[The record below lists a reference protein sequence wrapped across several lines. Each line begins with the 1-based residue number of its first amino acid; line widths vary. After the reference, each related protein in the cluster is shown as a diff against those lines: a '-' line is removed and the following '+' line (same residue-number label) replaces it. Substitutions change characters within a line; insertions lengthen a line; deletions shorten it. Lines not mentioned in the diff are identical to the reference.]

1 MVKYNIEKYPM
12 GSLKRQ
18 KTPGRYMDGALH
30 ENLKILAKSIVR
42 DMTFLGILYS
52 STLEV
57 GTGKSVLAQQIAEAY
72 TEQVNIIHKD
82 KLAEPIT
89 FTTKNIVFRP
99 KDLMERA
106 FQVPKYSCILLDE
119 WEDAHYWSELGTTF
133 RQFFRKCRQLN
144 LFILCIIPNF
154 FQLPM
159 GYAISRSV
167 FAVDVR
173 FAGEFERGYFSFYNF
188 NRKKD
193 LYIRGKKTYNYGVC
207 QPNFSGRFLD
217 GYAVGEEAYRE
228 AKYKDMLEAEEDAE
242 TKQPTITQLKQE
254 MFKTI
259 AKHLPDIPTDKWSE
273 IFGVSMR
280 TIQYWRSRV
289 HDNAIRALKK
299 DTPINED
306 ERAQLLLNKLK
317 TKEGEAVETPQNEVQ
332 EEGRHN
338 GRSKY

>member
-1 MVKYNIEKYPM
+1 MVKYCIDKYPK
-12 GSLKRQ
+12 GSLSKKQ
-18 KTPGRYMDGALH
+18 QSDGRYMDGALH
-30 ENLKILAKSIVR
+30 ENLKILAKTIVN

-57 GTGKSVLAQQIAEAY
+57 GTGKSVLAQQIGEAY

-82 KLAEPIT
+82 KLDKPIT

-99 KDLMERA
+99 KELMKRA
-106 FQVPKYSCILLDE
+106 FEVPKYSCIILDE
-119 WEDAHYWSELGTTF
+119 WEDTHYWSELGITF

-144 LFILCIIPNF
+144 LFILCINPNF
-154 FQLPM
+154 FQLQM

-167 FAVDVR
+167 FAIDVR
-173 FAGEFERGYFSFYNF
+173 FAGEFERGFFSFYNF

-207 QPNFSGRFLD
+207 QPNFTGRFLD

-228 AKYKDMLEAEEDAE
+228 AKYKDMLEAEEEAE
-242 TKQPTITQLKQE
+242 TKQPTINQLKQE

-259 AKHLPDIPTDKWSE
+259 ANHLPDIPATKWAE
-273 IFGVSMR
+273 IFAVSVR

-289 HDNAIRALKK
+289 HDNAISALNAN
-299 DTPINED
+299 TPINED
-306 ERAQLLLNKLK
+306 ERPHPLLNKLK
-317 TKEGEAVETPQNEVQ
+317 TKRDGAVETLQS
-332 EEGRHN
+332 EGEKRYTN
-338 GRSKY
+338 ND